1 MASDILGL
9 FTTPQQYER
18 QRQAD
23 MEAQALQMARLSP
36 REQGQFGIA
45 LGAQQLGRAI
55 GGALGGVDPQLQ
67 KITQRQQLLGMID
80 PNNPDSYAQ
89 AIQTALQAGDQE
101 AAFLLRNEMMRV
113 QEQASV
119 AEARRFEREGRLLE
133 RGLGMQKRGMESMA
147 LSLANGIDPE
157 TGQPTKPL
165 FDPITRTFNQDV
177 ADQLISRFPTVG
189 ADIVKTRL
197 ESVQGIGSLQ
207 EKQAA
212 KTQEAQALEKAKLLF
227 TPDGAIDKNVY
238 IELMTNFGQAG
249 LDVLEK
255 KLKGVQS
262 VESLQE
268 KQAAKSRTDKANE
281 LFGRLR
287 KPDGTIDEEV
297 KAQLLSFQEGRN
309 LIEEQAKVLK
319 PLRQLGAAG
328 GAPEEDPFKI
338 FLDDPT
344 IPANVKTLANQYSSS
359 FTKGMIDP
367 EKVDTKVKE
376 LADMTQR
383 IQQFEQ
389 NQAQIKAN
397 QDVMESLKRQGLEN
411 TQGFLAIA
419 QSNQKL
425 AEQNAKF
432 QQSQKVEEANRKR
445 QDAAEKADTKKQAVI
460 DRKVLAIKKEEEED
474 FNQASEARNLA
485 VEANDYVNSIKA
497 GSIKF
502 GLKDRA
508 SIAARS
514 ALGSSDPDVVARN
527 DFERFK
533 TRLVNESLRLNKGTQ
548 TEGDAQRSVKE
559 LQSAESAV
567 DAAKAINKLA
577 ELNAKKVAD
586 KKASLER
593 RRANLNIPPPEV
605 TIQPLQLEPHTF
617 TQQDVDAFLKNPK
630 YPKGSIFVDP
640 QGVRRVKP

>member
-1 MASDILGL
+1 MAASDILGL

-18 QRQAD
+18 QRQAA
-23 MEAQALQMARLSP
+23 MEAQALQTARLSP
-36 REQGQFGIA
+36 MEQGQYGIA

-119 AEARRFEREGRLLE
+119 AENRR
-133 RGLGMQKRGMESMA
+133 MESMA

-157 TGQPTKPL
+157 TRQPTKPL

-177 ADQLISRFPTVG
+177 ADQLISRFPKVG

-212 KTQEAQALEKAKLLF
+212 KKQEEQAQEKSKLLF
-227 TPDGAIDKNVY
+227 KEDGTIDQNVY

-255 KLKGVQS
+255 KLKGVQG

-319 PLRQLGAAG
+319 PLRQLGAVG

-344 IPANVKTLANQYSSS
+344 IPANVKTLAGQYSTS
-359 FTKGMIDP
+359 FGKGMIDP
-367 EKVDTKVKE
+367 DKVDARVKD
-376 LADMTQR
+376 LTDMTQR

-389 NQAQIKAN
+389 NQSQIQAN
-397 QDVMESLKRQGLEN
+397 QQSMADMRAQNLQNSQAY
-411 TQGFLAIA
+411 LALA
-419 QSNQKL
+419 QSQL
-425 AEQNAKF
+425 ALSRQNAAF
-432 QQSQKVEEANRKR
+432 QQRMKLDEATAK
-445 QDAAEKADTKKQAVI
+445 AEKAKDG
-460 DRKVLAIKKEEEED
+460 KE
-474 FNQASEARNLA
+474 
-485 VEANDYVNSIKA
+485 
-497 GSIKF
+497 IKF
-502 GLKDRA
+502 GDATKLAGQSTGVDNLVGIYESFKPEFA
-508 SIAARS
+508 GFGTNAVGEVAVFAAGKQSDEKSVALYQWWQDYQTNINKVRNDLFGS
-514 ALGSSDPDVVARN
+514 ALTAPEKVE
-527 DFERFK
+527 FEK
-533 TRLVNESLRLNKGTQ
+533 AMVTKGMNSTQAEKNLRRQAEIAQKAYDKIDNVLRVQGYSKAAL
-548 TEGDAQRSVKE
+548 DALKPTGIR
-559 LQSAESAV
+559 
-567 DAAKAINKLA
+567 
-577 ELNAKKVAD
+577 
-586 KKASLER
+586 
-593 RRANLNIPPPEV
+593 PPMS
-605 TIQPLQLEPHTF
+605 
-617 TQQDVDAFLKNPK
+617 N
-630 YPKGSIFVDP
+630 FVID
-640 QGVRRVKP
+640 

>member
-9 FTTPQQYER
+9 FTTPQQYEQ
-18 QRQAD
+18 QRLAA
-23 MEAQALQMARLSP
+23 MEAQALQMAKLSP
-36 REQGQFGIA
+36 MEQGQFGIA

-80 PNNPDSYAQ
+80 PSNPDSYAQ
-89 AIQTALQAGDQE
+89 AIQTALQGGDQE

-113 QEQASV
+113 QEQAAV
-119 AEARRFEREGRLLE
+119 AEARRFEREGRLIE
-133 RGLGMQKRGMESMA
+133 RGLGEQKRGMESMA

-165 FDPITRTFNQDV
+165 FDPVTRTFNQDV

-189 ADIVKTRL
+189 AEIVRTRL
-197 ESVQGIGSLQ
+197 ESVQGIGTLQ
-207 EKQAA
+207 EKQLL
-212 KTQEAQALEKAKLLF
+212 KTQEAQALEKAKSLF
-227 TPDGAIDKNVY
+227 TPEGAIDQNVY
-238 IELMTNFGQAG
+238 TELMTNYGQAG
-249 LDVLEK
+249 VDVLEK
-255 KLKGVQS
+255 RLKGVQG
-262 VESLQE
+262 VESLQD
-268 KQAAKSRTDKANE
+268 KQLARSRVAKANE
-281 LFGRLR
+281 LFSKLR

-319 PLRQLGAAG
+319 PLRQLGVA

-338 FLDDPT
+338 FVDDPT

-359 FTKGMIDP
+359 FAKGMIDP
-367 EKVDTKVKE
+367 EKVDIKVRE

-389 NQAQIKAN
+389 NQVQIKAN
-397 QDVMESLKRQGLEN
+397 QDVMESLRRQGLEN

-432 QQSQKVEEANRKR
+432 QQRQKVEEDNRKR
-445 QDAAEKADTKKQAVI
+445 QDAAEKEDTKKQAVI

-474 FNQASEARNLA
+474 FNQATEARNLA
-485 VEANDYVNSIKA
+485 IEANDYVNSIKA

-508 SIAARS
+508 SIAIRS
-514 ALGSSDPDVVARN
+514 AAGSSDPDVVARN

-605 TIQPLQLEPHTF
+605 TIQPLQFEPHTF
-617 TQQDVDAFLKNPK
+617 TQKDVDAFLKNPK

>member
-1 MASDILGL
+1 MAASDILGL

-23 MEAQALQMARLSP
+23 MEAQALQVAKLSP

-101 AAFLLRNEMMRV
+101 AAFLLRNEMMRL

-119 AEARRFEREGRLLE
+119 AENRRLEREGRLLE
-133 RGLGMQKRGMESMA
+133 RGFGMQKRGMESMA
-147 LSLANGIDPE
+147 LSIANGIDPE
-157 TGQPTKPL
+157 TGDPIKPL

-177 ADQLISRFPTVG
+177 ADQLISRFPKVG

-212 KTQEAQALEKAKLLF
+212 KKQEEQAQEKSKLLF
-227 TPDGAIDKNVY
+227 KEDGTIDQNVY

-255 KLKGVQS
+255 KLKGVQG

-319 PLRQLGAAG
+319 PLRQLGAVG

-344 IPANVKTLANQYSSS
+344 IPANVKTLAGQYSAS
-359 FTKGMIDP
+359 FGKGMIDP
-367 EKVDTKVKE
+367 DKVDARVEKLT
-376 LADMTQR
+376 DMTQR

-389 NQAQIKAN
+389 NQAQIKAT
-397 QDVMESLKRQGLEN
+397 QDSMAALR
-411 TQGFLAIA
+411 
-419 QSNQKL
+419 
-425 AEQNAKF
+425 EQNLQNSQAYLALAKSQLALSRQNAAF
-432 QQSQKVEEANRKR
+432 QQRMKLDEATAK
-445 QDAAEKADTKKQAVI
+445 AEKAKDG
-460 DRKVLAIKKEEEED
+460 KE
-474 FNQASEARNLA
+474 
-485 VEANDYVNSIKA
+485 
-497 GSIKF
+497 IKF
-502 GLKDRA
+502 GDATKLAGQSTGVDNLVGIYESFKPEFA
-508 SIAARS
+508 GFGTNAVGEVAVFAAGKQSDEKSVALYQWWQDYQTNINKVRNDLFGS
-514 ALGSSDPDVVARN
+514 ALTAPEKVE
-527 DFERFK
+527 FEK
-533 TRLVNESLRLNKGTQ
+533 AMVTKGMNSTQAEKNLRRQAEIAQKAYDKIDNVLRVQGYSKAAL
-548 TEGDAQRSVKE
+548 DALKPTGIR
-559 LQSAESAV
+559 
-567 DAAKAINKLA
+567 
-577 ELNAKKVAD
+577 
-586 KKASLER
+586 
-593 RRANLNIPPPEV
+593 PPMS
-605 TIQPLQLEPHTF
+605 
-617 TQQDVDAFLKNPK
+617 N
-630 YPKGSIFVDP
+630 FVID
-640 QGVRRVKP
+640 

>member
-1 MASDILGL
+1 MATSDILGL

-80 PNNPDSYAQ
+80 PTNPDSYAQ

-119 AEARRFEREGRLLE
+119 AEARRFEREGRLIE
-133 RGLGMQKRGMESMA
+133 RGEGIKQRGMESMA

-212 KTQEAQALEKAKLLF
+212 K
-227 TPDGAIDKNVY
+227 
-238 IELMTNFGQAG
+238 
-249 LDVLEK
+249 
-255 KLKGVQS
+255 
-262 VESLQE
+262 
-268 KQAAKSRTDKANE
+268 SRTDKANE

-287 KPDGTIDEEV
+287 KPDGTIDDEV

-319 PLRQLGAAG
+319 PLRLLGAAG

-445 QDAAEKADTKKQAVI
+445 QDAAEKEDTKKQAVI